1 MQIVRSA
8 SLAIGSMRLAII
20 FSWSACENCFG
31 LQSFPMIHVHLD
43 SDVINGYKCLFK
55 RLLLLGKY
63 VYERLLFVQSYLRHK
78 IPQTSNLQLA
88 YSSMMNKTAVQK
100 RLIAVSVWGGCDVL
114 WRGGG
119 LGHPKPKPSYV
130 PVGTGL
136 DNKFTRWKS
145 YCYCLHWF

>member
-1 MQIVRSA
+1 
-8 SLAIGSMRLAII
+8 
-20 FSWSACENCFG
+20 
-31 LQSFPMIHVHLD
+31 MIHVHLD

-100 RLIAVSVWGGCDVL
+100 RLIAVSV
-114 WRGGG
+114 
-119 LGHPKPKPSYV
+119 
-130 PVGTGL
+130 
-136 DNKFTRWKS
+136 
-145 YCYCLHWF
+145 